1 VSSPCVFRTHKPSS
15 SLIVLIRLLSSRHL
29 NDASH
34 RETYESAHST
44 ILAIFAAQL
53 GSTTSTEDQGTG
65 VGRPTFVE
73 KIVPFYMQCL
83 LEVRPTVMFYFLSVV
98 EKEQYIQ
105 NSVDGKLTTTQL
117 RLTYNALT
125 SSASGN
131 APAMGQLC
139 LSSLVSLISRVS
151 EEGDA
156 QRQHRLRLVL
166 VSTLSALPAVV
177 LPEGLNAVSD
187 AIRDSKD
194 EERWE
199 LVREAFK
206 EIMENMGDREK
217 GYCLRWWE
225 EQRDALEG
233 SIEVGSDKEKRIRES
248 SSIPSRL

>member
-1 VSSPCVFRTHKPSS
+1 MSSVRTKLSS
-15 SLIVLIRLLSSRHL
+15 SLLVLIRLLSLRHL

-44 ILAIFAAQL
+44 ILAIFAAQV
-53 GSTTSTEDQGTG
+53 GSTTSTEDQGIG

-83 LEVRPTVMFYFLSVV
+83 LEVRPVVLFYFLSVV
-98 EKEQYIQ
+98 EYIQ
-105 NSVDGKLTTTQL
+105 NSADGKLTTPQL
-117 RLTYNALT
+117 RLAYNALT
-125 SSASGN
+125 GSASGN

-139 LSSLVSLISRVS
+139 LSSLVSLLTRLS
-151 EEGDA
+151 EVGDA
-156 QRQHRLRLVL
+156 QRRHRLRLVL

-177 LPEGLNAVSD
+177 LPAGLNAMSD

-199 LVREAFK
+199 LVREVFK

-217 GYCLRWWE
+217 GFCLRWWE
-225 EQRDALEG
+225 EQRDALEV
-233 SIEVGSDKEKRIRES
+233 SIENDKENIREVS
-248 SSIPSRL
+248 SVPSRL